1 MKKKKKNTK
10 IVVKRHGYS
19 SIGWIGMLSVIIGFI
34 TAIVFGALGLEDYI
48 KKDKFFPDF
57 VALFSFL
64 FLLLFASFLYFYDIY
79 YFTIESF
86 EDRFEVKRLFR
97 RKKIYFYKD
106 LIARDYSWGEKY
118 YIGKRKVMH
127 ISYIMDNG
135 IDAIFAY
142 KIYIESI
149 NGKNNKN

>member
-1 MKKKKKNTK
+1 MKKKKKFNT

-19 SIGWIGMLSVIIGFI
+19 SIGWIGMLTVI
-34 TAIVFGALGLEDYI
+34 LGLVLIVIVGSLAIKDYI
-48 KKDKFFPDF
+48 KKDKVFPDF
-57 VALFSFL
+57 VALFSFA
-64 FLLLFASFLYFYDIY
+64 FLLLLFGFYYFYDIY
-79 YFTIESF
+79 YFTIEAY

-97 RKKIYFYKD
+97 KKKIYFYKD
-106 LIARDYSWGEKY
+106 LMARDYSWGKKY

-149 NGKNNKN
+149 NEN